1 MGIHS
6 VTDTVMPKPM
16 LCLIIAALAV
26 ATQISRSVAADAE
39 WDRTV
44 LPRPAQPFQGA
55 TKRTL
60 EGSKASFTQPV
71 KAPPDAPNILL
82 VLIDDAGFGNPSTFG
97 GPVATPTFDKLAA
110 EGLRYNRFHVTA
122 LCSPTRAAL
131 LSGRNH
137 HAVGFGSI
145 SELIGGW
152 PGYSTNWPT
161 SAASI
166 AQILQANGGNTAAIG
181 KWHLTPDAQQGPAG
195 PFDRWPNVLGF
206 DYFWGFLGGE
216 TSQFDPVLVE
226 NNKIIGVPK
235 EKDFYLNDAM
245 AEHSIT
251 WIRNQKAQA
260 PDKPFFLYFSTGAT
274 HAPHQ
279 VPKEW
284 SDKYKGKFDQGW
296 DKLREETF
304 ARQKQLGVIPA
315 NAKLTPRDPAFPAWD
330 SVPPDVKK
338 VYSRQMEVYAGYQ
351 ENTDHAVGRVLQA
364 IEDMGLGDNTLVIY
378 IFGDNGA
385 SMEGTEDGT
394 FNEIITLNGIPLTA
408 EQQLKAIK
416 AYGGLDKWG
425 GPDMDPHY
433 AAAWAWA
440 GNTPFKWGKQVASHL
455 GGIRNPMVISW
466 PKRIKDKGG
475 LRSQFT
481 HCTDIAPTILE
492 AAGLPEP
499 KQVNGVAQMPMHG
512 VSFLSTFAD
521 ANAPSRHTQQYFE
534 ILGNRAMYK
543 DGWIACW
550 RPDRIPWKLDPPT
563 LAQFAPDKWNPDNDK
578 YELYNLDEDFSQA
591 DDVADKYPDK
601 VRELTALFWSE
612 AEKYQVTPLFG
623 EIAFLWGFPKHSTD
637 QTKFTYYSGTENIS
651 FGMIPPIYNRSYSI
665 SADLD
670 NPGRSGLRLRPG
682 IEGVIVAEGSF
693 LGGFSLYVEEGR
705 LKHTYS
711 FLGLK
716 LDTITSRDELP
727 KGKVNVRYEFTADKP
742 GEFATSGTSRLFI
755 NGKQEAEGKIE
766 HTVPL
771 RFTAYAGMDIGT
783 DNSLPVVPKLGYAKL
798 LPKYFK
804 GTIEKVEFD
813 LSPQKLST
821 EDLQRMYLERFASE
835 VRN

>member
-1 MGIHS
+1 MY
-6 VTDTVMPKPM
+6 
-16 LCLIIAALAV
+16 A
-26 ATQISRSVAADAE
+26 
-39 WDRTV
+39 
-44 LPRPAQPFQGA
+44 
-55 TKRTL
+55 
-60 EGSKASFTQPV
+60 
-71 KAPPDAPNILL
+71 
-82 VLIDDAGFGNPSTFG
+82 
-97 GPVATPTFDKLAA
+97 
-110 EGLRYNRFHVTA
+110 
-122 LCSPTRAAL
+122 
-131 LSGRNH
+131 
-137 HAVGFGSI
+137 
-145 SELIGGW
+145 
-152 PGYSTNWPT
+152 
-161 SAASI
+161 
-166 AQILQANGGNTAAIG
+166 
-181 KWHLTPDAQQGPAG
+181 
-195 PFDRWPNVLGF
+195 
-206 DYFWGFLGGE
+206 
-216 TSQFDPVLVE
+216 
-226 NNKIIGVPK
+226 
-235 EKDFYLNDAM
+235 
-245 AEHSIT
+245 
-251 WIRNQKAQA
+251 
-260 PDKPFFLYFSTGAT
+260 
-274 HAPHQ
+274 
-279 VPKEW
+279 
-284 SDKYKGKFDQGW
+284 
-296 DKLREETF
+296 
-304 ARQKQLGVIPA
+304 
-315 NAKLTPRDPAFPAWD
+315 
-330 SVPPDVKK
+330 
-338 VYSRQMEVYAGYQ
+338 RQMEVYAGYQ
-351 ENTDHAVGRVLQA
+351 ENTDHAVGQVVQA
-364 IEDMGLGDNTLVIY
+364 IEEMGLADNTLVIY

-385 SMEGTEDGT
+385 SMEGTENGT

-416 AYGGLDKWG
+416 AYGGLEKWG

-455 GGIRNPMVISW
+455 GGIRDPMVISW
-466 PKRIKDKGG
+466 PKRVKDKGG

-499 KQVNGVAQMPMHG
+499 KEVNGVAQMPMHG
-512 VSFLSTFAD
+512 VSFLSTFDD

-563 LAQFAPDKWNPDNDK
+563 LARFAPDKWNPDNDK
-578 YELYNLDEDFSQA
+578 CELYNLDEDFSQA

-601 VRELTALFWSE
+601 VRELTALFWAE

-623 EIAFLWGFPKHSTD
+623 EIAFLWGFPKYSTD

-651 FGMIPPIYNRSYSI
+651 PGMIPPIYNRSYSI

-670 NPGRSGLRLRPG
+670 NPGRSGLGLRPG
-682 IEGVIVAEGSF
+682 IAGVIVAEGSF
-693 LGGFSLYVEEGR
+693 LGGFSLYVEDGR

-716 LDTITSRDELP
+716 LDTITSRDQLP

-783 DNSLPVVPKLGYAKL
+783 DNGLPVVPKLGYAKL
-798 LPKYFK
+798 LPKYFQ

-813 LSPQKLST
+813 LGPAKISAD
-821 EDLQRMYLERFASE
+821 DLRRIYLERFASA

>member
-1 MGIHS
+1 
-6 VTDTVMPKPM
+6 
-16 LCLIIAALAV
+16 
-26 ATQISRSVAADAE
+26 
-39 WDRTV
+39 V
-44 LPRPAQPFQGA
+44 LPRPAQPFEGIA
-55 TKRTL
+55 KRTL
-60 EGSKASFTQPV
+60 EGSQSGFTRPV

-97 GPVATPTFDKLAA
+97 GPVATPTFDKLAE

-166 AQILQANGGNTAAIG
+166 AQILQANGYNTAAIG

-195 PFDRWPNVLGF
+195 PFDRWPNALGF

-226 NNKIIGVPK
+226 NNKVIGVPK
-235 EKDFYLNDAM
+235 EKNFYLNDAM

-251 WIRNQKAQA
+251 WIRDQKAQA
-260 PDKPFFLYFSTGAT
+260 PDKPFFLYFSTGAS

-304 ARQKQLGVIPA
+304 ARQKQRGVIPA

-330 SVPPDVKK
+330 SAPPEEKK
-338 VYSRQMEVYAGYQ
+338 VYARQMEVYAGYQ
-351 ENTDHAVGRVLQA
+351 ENTDHAVGRVVQA
-364 IEDMGLGDNTLVIY
+364 IEEMRLVDNTLVIY

-385 SMEGTEDGT
+385 SMEGTENGT

-416 AYGGLDKWG
+416 AYGGLEKWG

-455 GGIRNPMVISW
+455 GGIRNPMVVSW

-499 KQVNGVAQMPMHG
+499 KEVNGIAQMPMHG
-512 VSFLSTFAD
+512 VSFLSTFD
-521 ANAPSRHTQQYFE
+521 NANAPSQHTQQYFE

-563 LAQFAPDKWNPDNDK
+563 LARFAPDKWNPDNDTC
-578 YELYNLDEDFSQA
+578 ELYNLDQDFSQA
-591 DDVADKYPDK
+591 DDVAEKNPDK
-601 VRELTALFWSE
+601 VRELTALFWAE
-612 AEKYQVTPLFG
+612 AEKYQALPLFG

-637 QTKFTYYSGTENIS
+637 QTRFTYYSGTENIS
-651 FGMIPPIYNRSYSI
+651 PGMIPPIYNRSYSI
-665 SADLD
+665 SADLN
-670 NPGRSGLRLRPG
+670 NPGRSGLGARPG
-682 IEGVIVAEGSF
+682 IAGVIVAEGSF

-705 LKHTYS
+705 LKHTHS

-716 LDTITSRDELP
+716 LDTIASRDELP
-727 KGKVNVRYEFTADKP
+727 KGKVNVRYEFIADKP

-783 DNSLPVVPKLGYAKL
+783 DNGLPVVPKLGYAKI

-813 LSPQKLST
+813 LNPQKLGI
-821 EDLQRMYLERFASE
+821 EDLRRTYLERFASA

>member
-1 MGIHS
+1 
-6 VTDTVMPKPM
+6 MPNRVID
-16 LCLIIAALAV
+16 LFITALAV
-26 ATQISRSVAADAE
+26 ATQISGAVVADTE

-44 LPRPAQPFQGA
+44 LPRPAQPFQGI
-55 TKRTL
+55 TKPTL
-60 EGSKASFTQPV
+60 EGSKAAFTHPV
-71 KAPPDAPNILL
+71 KAPPDAPNVLL

-97 GPVATPTFDKLAA
+97 GPVATPTLDKLAA
-110 EGLRYNRFHVTA
+110 GGLRYNRFHVTA

-166 AQILQANGGNTAAIG
+166 AQILEANGYNTAAIG
-181 KWHLTPDAQQGPAG
+181 KWHLTPDAQQGAAG
-195 PFDRWPNVLGF
+195 PFDRWPNALGF

-235 EKDFYLNDAM
+235 EKNFYLNDAM
-245 AEHSIT
+245 ADHSIS
-251 WIRNQKAQA
+251 WIRDQKAQA

-279 VPKEW
+279 VLKEW

-315 NAKLTPRDPAFPAWD
+315 KAKLTPRDPAFPAWD
-330 SVPPDVKK
+330 SVPPDEKK
-338 VYSRQMEVYAGYQ
+338 VYARQMEVYAGYQ
-351 ENTDHAVGRVLQA
+351 ENTDHVVGRVVQA
-364 IEDMGLGDNTLVIY
+364 IKEMGLADNTLVIY

-385 SMEGTEDGT
+385 SMEGTENGT

-416 AYGGLDKWG
+416 AYGGLEKWG

-455 GGIRNPMVISW
+455 GGIRNPMVVSW

-475 LRSQFT
+475 LRNQFT

-499 KQVNGVAQMPMHG
+499 KEVNGVAQMPMHG
-512 VSFLSTFAD
+512 VSFLSTFDD
-521 ANAPSRHTQQYFE
+521 ANSPSRHTQQYFE

-563 LAQFAPDKWNPDNDK
+563 LARFAPDKWNPDNDK
-578 YELYNLDEDFSQA
+578 CELYNLEEDFSQA

-601 VRELTALFWSE
+601 VRELTALFWAE
-612 AEKYQVTPLFG
+612 AEKYQVLPLFG
-623 EIAFLWGFPKHSTD
+623 EIAFVWGFPKYSTD
-637 QTKFTYYSGTENIS
+637 QTKFTYYNGTENIAP
-651 FGMIPPIYNRSYSI
+651 GVIPPINKRSYSI

-670 NPGRSGLRLRPG
+670 NPGRSALGLRPG
-682 IEGVIVAEGSF
+682 IAGVIVAEGSF

-716 LDTITSRDELP
+716 LDTITSRNQIP
-727 KGKVNVRYEFTADKP
+727 KGKVNVRYEFTADNP

-783 DNSLPVVPKLGYAKL
+783 DNGLPVVPKLGYAKL
-798 LPKYFK
+798 LPKSFK

-813 LSPQKLST
+813 LSPQKVGAEGLR
-821 EDLQRMYLERFASE
+821 RMYLERFASAM
-835 VRN
+835 RN